1 MDRREPSVE
10 PPEPAPAQDHYSTEC
25 RTTPVKCVLA
35 GDRPSS
41 TGHGA
46 KFFVNLLPDRGSRSK
61 LLTPQHTTSP
71 VDFCRKTM
79 EITVK
84 QECWPKLK
92 KISTRYKWYYCELG

>member
-10 PPEPAPAQDHYSTEC
+10 PPEPAPARDHYSTEC

-46 KFFVNLLPDRGSRSK
+46 KFFVNLLPDRGS
-61 LLTPQHTTSP
+61 
-71 VDFCRKTM
+71 M
-79 EITVK
+79 E
-84 QECWPKLK
+84 
-92 KISTRYKWYYCELG
+92 